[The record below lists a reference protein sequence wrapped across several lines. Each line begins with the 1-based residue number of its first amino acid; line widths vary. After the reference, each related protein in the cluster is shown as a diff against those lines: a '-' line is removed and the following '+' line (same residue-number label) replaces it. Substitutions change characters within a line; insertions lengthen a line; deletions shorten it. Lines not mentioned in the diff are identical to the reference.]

1 MLLGKLNRFAK
12 GMRAV
17 HRKETKPSRKD
28 QLRARLIG
36 LTKRCPVDQ
45 CNPVDCLLVSV
56 RKMKPS
62 ARLLWL
68 RAVTE
73 EDLDFIA
80 AYHHVCMKVKL
91 AESRI
96 MPTPLK
102 RKMT

>member
-1 MLLGKLNRFAK
+1 
-12 GMRAV
+12 V
-17 HRKETKPSRKD
+17 HTKQSKQSRKD
-28 QLRARLIG
+28 RLRSGLVG
-36 LTKRCPVDQ
+36 LTKRCPVDH
-45 CNPVDCLLVSV
+45 CNPVDCLLFSV
-56 RKMKPS
+56 RNLKPS

-96 MPTPLK
+96 MPEPIK
-102 RKMT
+102 IRKPGREPAQ

>member
-1 MLLGKLNRFAK
+1 MLPGKLNRPAQDTRI
-12 GMRAV
+12 MRKKAN
-17 HRKETKPSRKD
+17 RQSRKD
-28 QLRARLIG
+28 QLEASLFA
-36 LTKRCPVDQ
+36 LTRRCPVDQ
-45 CNPVDCLLVSV
+45 CNPVDCLLYSV